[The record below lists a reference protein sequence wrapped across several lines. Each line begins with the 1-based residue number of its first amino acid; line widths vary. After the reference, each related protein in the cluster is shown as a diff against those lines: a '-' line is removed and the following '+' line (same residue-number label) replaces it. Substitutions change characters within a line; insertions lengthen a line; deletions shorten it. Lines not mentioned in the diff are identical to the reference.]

1 MDYMTI
7 KEASAKWGVGTRIIT
22 VCCTEGRIEG
32 AIKMGNLWLI
42 PENTTKPVDRRR
54 KKPLMQEKPE
64 PILFQDVPRS
74 DEERKHENIWPFQS
88 LYENKELFAEIIR
101 HFPYPMHICAP
112 DGTMLL
118 ANEAYLRFAKISN
131 PEKLYKKHNI
141 LSNPNLERWG
151 IKDFVVRAFQGEA
164 TRVYD
169 VKVPHQEIIERLG
182 DDKETVL
189 GSLYH
194 DMTALPIWSSG
205 NELMYVVFVFITSRE
220 YQGKEEIIK
229 GKEYID
235 SHWNEDFDIDK
246 LAEAVYISKYR
257 YVRLF
262 KQHTGMT
269 PYCYYQEVKIEKI
282 KGKLC
287 ESNLSIAQAFAE
299 CGVDYN
305 GNFVKVFKQK
315 TGMSPSEYR
324 TMMTKK

>member
-1 MDYMTI
+1 MDYITI
-7 KEASAKWGVGTRIIT
+7 KEASENWGVGTRIIT
-22 VCCTEGRIEG
+22 VYCVEGRIEG
-32 AIKMGNLWLI
+32 AVKKGHLWLI
-42 PENTTKPVDRRR
+42 PKSALKPPDKRR
-54 KKPLMQEKPE
+54 KKVVVQNNKE
-64 PILFQDVPRS
+64 PAVC
-74 DEERKHENIWPFQS
+74 KNIYDLGYGTPCAFQS
-88 LYENKELFAEIIR
+88 LYENKELFAEIFR
-101 HFPYPMHICAP
+101 HFPYPIHICAP

-118 ANEAYLRFAKISN
+118 ANDAFLRFAKISN

-141 LSNPNLERWG
+141 LLNPNLERWG
-151 IKDFVVRAFQGEA
+151 IKDFVVRAFKGEA

-182 DDKETVL
+182 DDKEPVL

-194 DMTALPIWSSG
+194 DMTALPIWGSG

-220 YQGKEEIIK
+220 YQGKEEIFK

-235 SHWNEDFDIDK
+235 SHWNEEFDIDK

-269 PYCYYQEVKIEKI
+269 PYCYYQEIKIEKI
-282 KGKLC
+282 KERLC
-287 ESNLSIAQAFAE
+287 ESNLSIAQAFAD
-299 CGVDYN
+299 CGADYN
-305 GNFVKVFKQK
+305 GNFVKVFKKK

-324 TMMTKK
+324 TMMDEK